1 MITHWNTVDFW
12 MRISAPRNPG
22 PDRLIC
28 SLWPVCFQMV
38 SPENHSALARSQGH
52 APVGSGWSAEQC
64 LVLLLVFFHPA
75 HRTQPGFQYRN
86 TFCCYCNFR
95 QFEWLNLIDS
105 ICHSTR
111 GTQIGTLEKNGKT
124 RMHPSNYCSDSTGVR
139 RCLQVSIFKHGGHG

>member
-1 MITHWNTVDFW
+1 MTRWINPPLVFQVLLPAAGWLVFCSNVD
-12 MRISAPRNPG
+12 
-22 PDRLIC
+22 L
-28 SLWPVCFQMV
+28 Q
-38 SPENHSALARSQGH
+38 SPC

-64 LVLLLVFFHPA
+64 LVLLLAFFHPA

-86 TFCCYCNFR
+86 TFCCYCIFW
-95 QFEWLNLIDS
+95 QFEWLALIDS

-124 RMHPSNYCSDSTGVR
+124 RMHPSNYCSDSTGVQ